1 MNSHDTV
8 LNGTLKGEF
17 QKDLELFKYFLL
29 LLNNS
34 SPIRNVELM
43 WVDELDPHKPIF
55 KERVNT
61 QDALVQLQPGG
72 SALSN
77 RNSPST
83 LFCDLVHGFGEHEEE
98 TCAKSDVPA
107 KQRCRAT
114 ECSQVYA
121 CHVGLTDIAVPVIC
135 DGQYLGTL
143 FSGQVLTQAPTAA
156 GFEHVR
162 STLAGQPHIDFE
174 QLEAAYYTVPV
185 VTAAQLSEMLRVLE
199 LFARY
204 IANSWKRLQIM
215 SDFHR
220 VESRELALNRKE
232 LAALLLS
239 GEVGDVQELHVLARR
254 AGLRRL
260 PDRVLTLR
268 MKPGSEGSEGTPQIS
283 QHVTLSRVSHLV
295 EDLCQNWQNTL
306 SIPVR
311 SGELCIFTGQ
321 ESRNASHQRISLQEM
336 ATAILAAVRSQGVTG
351 ARIGIS
357 KECGKPEEL
366 LRAYHESVSALESAR
381 ESVSFFEL
389 TAALPDARPVQSLQP
404 VIQAIQQG
412 EKLNAAV
419 REFLARAKPA
429 NGSAEQLQPFR
440 AFLTWAIEHLAIEM
454 ISVGADEHEV
464 STKKEQVIGEILH
477 TASPFG
483 VCESFRRFTEFLA
496 QQIASAFSQRE
507 SKLVLAV
514 SRLVESRGPA
524 GVTIQQI
531 ADELHLS
538 AGHLSRVYSRTTGMT
553 LEEYLIRQRVELAK
567 RMLLDPRLNV
577 AEVAERCGFCNPA
590 YFASVFRRYVH
601 CTPREFARQP
611 QVWKPQD
618 AAPHGAWL
626 AQ

>member
-1 MNSHDTV
+1 
-8 LNGTLKGEF
+8 
-17 QKDLELFKYFLL
+17 
-29 LLNNS
+29 
-34 SPIRNVELM
+34 
-43 WVDELDPHKPIF
+43 
-55 KERVNT
+55 
-61 QDALVQLQPGG
+61 
-72 SALSN
+72 
-77 RNSPST
+77 
-83 LFCDLVHGFGEHEEE
+83 
-98 TCAKSDVPA
+98 
-107 KQRCRAT
+107 
-114 ECSQVYA
+114 
-121 CHVGLTDIAVPVIC
+121 
-135 DGQYLGTL
+135 
-143 FSGQVLTQAPTAA
+143 
-156 GFEHVR
+156 
-162 STLAGQPHIDFE
+162 
-174 QLEAAYYTVPV
+174 
-185 VTAAQLSEMLRVLE
+185 MLRVLE

-239 GEVGDVQELHVLARR
+239 GELGDLQELRVLARK

-268 MKPGSEGSEGTPQIS
+268 MKLSTEGRDGTPQIS
-283 QHVTLSRVSHLV
+283 HHVTLSRVSHLV

-336 ATAILAAVRSQGVTG
+336 AMAILAAVRSQGVTG

-357 KECGKPEEL
+357 KECVKPGEL

-381 ESVSFFEL
+381 EPVSFFEL
-389 TAALPDARPVQSLQP
+389 APALPDARPVQSLQP
-404 VIQAIQQG
+404 VIKAIQQG

-440 AFLTWAIEHLAIEM
+440 AFLTWAIEHLSIEM
-454 ISVGADEHEV
+454 ISVGADEDEV

-477 TASPFG
+477 TSSPFG

-514 SRLVESRGPA
+514 ARLVERHGPA

-618 AAPHGAWL
+618 AAPQGAWL

>member
-43 WVDELDPHKPIF
+43 WVDELDPRKPIF

-72 SALSN
+72 SGLSN

-83 LFCDLVHGFGEHEEE
+83 LFCDLVHGFGEHEES

-143 FSGQVLTQAPTAA
+143 FSGQVLAQPPTAA

-162 STLAGQPHIDFE
+162 NTLAGQPHIDFE
-174 QLEAAYYTVPV
+174 QLEAAYYNVPV

-239 GEVGDVQELHVLARR
+239 GELGDLQELRVLARK

-268 MKPGSEGSEGTPQIS
+268 MKLSMEGSGGAPQIS
-283 QHVTLSRVSHLV
+283 QHVTLNRVSHLV

-321 ESRNASHQRISLQEM
+321 ESRNTSHQRISLQEM

-357 KECGKPEEL
+357 KECSKPEEL

-381 ESVSFFEL
+381 EPVCFFEL
-389 TAALPDARPVQSLQP
+389 AAALPDARPVQSLQP
-404 VIQAIQQG
+404 VIKAIQQG

-440 AFLTWAIEHLAIEM
+440 AFLTWAIEHLSIEM

-477 TASPFG
+477 TSSPFG

-590 YFASVFRRYVH
+590 YFASVFRKYVQ

-611 QVWKPQD
+611 QVWKPFD

-626 AQ
+626 EQ

>member
-1 MNSHDTV
+1 MK
-8 LNGTLKGEF
+8 LN
-17 QKDLELFKYFLL
+17 
-29 LLNNS
+29 
-34 SPIRNVELM
+34 
-43 WVDELDPHKPIF
+43 
-55 KERVNT
+55 
-61 QDALVQLQPGG
+61 A
-72 SALSN
+72 
-77 RNSPST
+77 
-83 LFCDLVHGFGEHEEE
+83 
-98 TCAKSDVPA
+98 
-107 KQRCRAT
+107 
-114 ECSQVYA
+114 
-121 CHVGLTDIAVPVIC
+121 
-135 DGQYLGTL
+135 
-143 FSGQVLTQAPTAA
+143 
-156 GFEHVR
+156 
-162 STLAGQPHIDFE
+162 
-174 QLEAAYYTVPV
+174 
-185 VTAAQLSEMLRVLE
+185 
-199 LFARY
+199 
-204 IANSWKRLQIM
+204 
-215 SDFHR
+215 
-220 VESRELALNRKE
+220 
-232 LAALLLS
+232 
-239 GEVGDVQELHVLARR
+239 
-254 AGLRRL
+254 
-260 PDRVLTLR
+260 
-268 MKPGSEGSEGTPQIS
+268 EGSEGTPHIS
-283 QHVTLSRVSHLV
+283 HHVTLSRVSHLV

-357 KECGKPEEL
+357 KECGKSEEL

-381 ESVSFFEL
+381 EPVCFFEL
-389 TAALPDARPVQSLQP
+389 TAAPPDARPVQSLQP
-404 VIQAIQQG
+404 VIKAIQQG

-440 AFLTWAIEHLAIEM
+440 AFLTWAIEHLSIEM
-454 ISVGADEHEV
+454 ISVGADEQEV
-464 STKKEQVIGEILH
+464 STKKEQIIGEILH
-477 TASPFG
+477 TTSPFG

-611 QVWKPQD
+611 QVWKPQN